1 MGKGP
6 TRRQGPGKA
15 SETVRTIKKASRE
28 LDPFKGSRRGGYHD
42 DPSNYRRAD
51 DDTSERLNE
60 YLAEVQENGQEDS
73 NCSTASGTRGDEEAG
88 CESESD
94 QKDHDPEL

>member
-28 LDPFKGSRRGGYHD
+28 NDPFLGRRRGGFHD
-42 DPSNYRRAD
+42 DPSDYRRSD

-60 YLAEVQENGQEDS
+60 YLAEENEQE
-73 NCSTASGTRGDEEAG
+73 STASGTEGAD
-88 CESESD
+88 
-94 QKDHDPEL
+94 